1 MLLRNWFTNYNSI
14 AASSWCP
21 SPWSK
26 HIMYIIS
33 TSRYIRTS
41 VHPCRYII
49 SFQTLDYWVGCNCSA
64 MSWLFCWVSARSL
77 FCHLLLFRT
86 KCWLKLLQDRLGSK
100 FMMKTLPRKSEWR
113 QQQQHTCERCLMMFG
128 IARERVQYSY
138 KSCQS
143 SSFIYRPLNTKY
155 IYIYHSSP
163 NMSCDLKQTWYQH
176 WHRYDIG
183 HISDRKLLH
192 WNWHTWS
199 TVFCTLNSKHF
210 KTSLTCLQPTNTNQ
224 HPQVSSSW

>member
-1 MLLRNWFTNYNSI
+1 
-14 AASSWCP
+14 
-21 SPWSK
+21 
-26 HIMYIIS
+26 
-33 TSRYIRTS
+33 
-41 VHPCRYII
+41 
-49 SFQTLDYWVGCNCSA
+49 

-100 FMMKTLPRKSEWR
+100 LMKTLPRRNEWR
-113 QQQQHTCERCLMMFG
+113 QPTTHMWAMFDDVWNCER
-128 IARERVQYSY
+128 
-138 KSCQS
+138 KSTILLQELS
-143 SSFIYRPLNTKY
+143 VLFFHLQTTKY

-224 HPQVSSSW
+224 HPQVSGIQ